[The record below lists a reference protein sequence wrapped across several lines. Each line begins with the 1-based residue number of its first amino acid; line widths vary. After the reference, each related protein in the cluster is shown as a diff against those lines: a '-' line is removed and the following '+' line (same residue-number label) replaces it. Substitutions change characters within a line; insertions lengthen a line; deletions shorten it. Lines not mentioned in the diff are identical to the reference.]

1 MRLPFMLVPLLGLA
15 ATAASAQ
22 TPPPG
27 APVTAAAKAAVVDS
41 LGRQLKSQYVFPETA
56 AKVAATLSAKLKH
69 GDYDAAATG
78 DAFGDALTR
87 DLREIGKDG
96 HFRVRFAPDF
106 KPDSSGDSQA
116 MTPEQVARMRAETAQ
131 RAFGINRVQRL
142 PSNVGYLDIRGF
154 GPTAFVAPAYSA
166 AMTLL
171 SGTDAL
177 IIDLR
182 QNGGGEPESVAWLL
196 SHFFAEGDARHLND
210 IYTRPDNQTRSY
222 WTDPAAPIRYTRPI
236 YVLTSHDTFSGGEEC
251 AYDLQTQKRA
261 TLVGETTG
269 GGANPGDYAVLG
281 QGFVAFI
288 PTGRAIN
295 PITKTNWEHVGVA
308 PDVAVPAAGAMKT
321 AYGTILKTLIAKAT
335 DPRER
340 DALAGT
346 LASLEKDEIQLP
358 VYTPR
363 R

>member
-1 MRLPFMLVPLLGLA
+1 MRLPLVLVPLLCL
-15 ATAASAQ
+15 ATAAGAQ

-27 APVTAAAKAAVVDS
+27 ATVTPAARAAVVDS
-41 LGRQLKSQYVFPETA
+41 LGRELKSHYVFPETA
-56 AKVAATLSAKLKH
+56 AKLAAALSAKLGH
-69 GDYDAAATG
+69 GDYDTAATG

-87 DLREIGKDG
+87 DLHEIGKDA
-96 HFRVRFAPDF
+96 HFRVMFDPDF
-106 KPDSSGDSQA
+106 KPDSSGDGQA
-116 MTPEQVARMRAETAQ
+116 MNAEQVARMRQETAQ

-142 PSNVGYLDIRGF
+142 PGNVGYLDIRGF

-166 AMTLL
+166 AITLL

-196 SHFFAEGDARHLND
+196 SHFFTEGDARHLND
-210 IYTRPDNQTRSY
+210 IYSRPDNQTRSY

-261 TLVGETTG
+261 TLIGETTG

-281 QGFVAFI
+281 QGFIAFI
-288 PTGRAIN
+288 PSGRAIN
-295 PITKTNWEHVGVA
+295 PITKTNWEHVGVT

-321 AYGTILKTLIAKAT
+321 AYATILKTLVAGAT
-335 DPRER
+335 DPRDR
-340 DALAGT
+340 AGLAGT
-346 LASLEKDEIQLP
+346 LAALEKDEIQLP